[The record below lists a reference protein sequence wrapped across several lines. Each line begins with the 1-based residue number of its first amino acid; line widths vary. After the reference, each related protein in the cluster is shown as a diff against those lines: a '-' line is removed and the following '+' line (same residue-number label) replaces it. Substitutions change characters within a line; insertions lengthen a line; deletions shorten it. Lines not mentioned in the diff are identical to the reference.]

1 MKTTRIATAC
11 RCSSN
16 SSEVDIF
23 GANPLLVPGSGAALL
38 LLQLLLLLLLNPSS
52 SPTTVVSSLRY
63 RISHFFLLFYNLQGK
78 NKRLTKSK
86 KGSRKKP
93 IDPFTKKEW
102 YKLIAP
108 SIFAQKDC
116 GRTLITKTQGTKVAS
131 DFLKGRI
138 VEVSL
143 ADLNKNEALAFR
155 KIKLCIEDVQ
165 GFNCLLNFHG
175 MDMTR
180 DKLCSLIRKKQS
192 IIEGNVDCRTTDG
205 YIVRLFCIA
214 FTRPQDNQ
222 IKTTC
227 YASSAQTRAIRLK
240 MVSVMQ
246 ELGTKGDLKSLV
258 KELISAPIGEQ
269 IAQQASSIFPIK
281 DCYIRKVKVLKK
293 PKFDVT
299 ELMEW
304 HNSDETPAGDV
315 GAAVE
320 APKEEALAGSGGR
333 L

>member
-1 MKTTRIATAC
+1 
-11 RCSSN
+11 
-16 SSEVDIF
+16 
-23 GANPLLVPGSGAALL
+23 
-38 LLQLLLLLLLNPSS
+38 
-52 SPTTVVSSLRY
+52 
-63 RISHFFLLFYNLQGK
+63 
-78 NKRLTKSK
+78 
-86 KGSRKKP
+86 
-93 IDPFTKKEW
+93 
-102 YKLIAP
+102 LIAP
-108 SIFAQKDC
+108 SIFALKDC
-116 GRTLITKTQGTKVAS
+116 GKTLITKTQGTKIAS
-131 DFLKGRI
+131 DYLKGRV

-165 GFNCLLNFHG
+165 GYNCLLNFHG

-222 IKTTC
+222 IKATC
-227 YASSAQTRAIRLK
+227 YAKSAQIRAIRSK
-240 MVSVMQ
+240 MTTYMT

-258 KELISAPIGEQ
+258 KELISAPIGDT
-269 IAQQASSIFPIK
+269 IAREASSIFPIK

-304 HNSDETPAGDV
+304 HAADETVAGDV
-315 GAAVE
+315 GTAVE
-320 APKEEALAGSGGR
+320 APKEEGLAGAGGR

>member
-1 MKTTRIATAC
+1 MVSPPIYI
-11 RCSSN
+11 
-16 SSEVDIF
+16 V
-23 GANPLLVPGSGAALL
+23 LVLVSCCLIIHIV
-38 LLQLLLLLLLNPSS
+38 
-52 SPTTVVSSLRY
+52 SP
-63 RISHFFLLFYNLQGK
+63 NLQGK

-86 KGSRKKP
+86 KGSRKKAV
-93 IDPFTKKEW
+93 DPFLKKEW

-108 SIFAQKDC
+108 SIFAVKDC
-116 GRTLITKTQGTKVAS
+116 GRTMIAKTQGTKVAS
-131 DFLKGRI
+131 EGLKGRV

-143 ADLNKNEALAFR
+143 ADLNKSEALAFR
-155 KIKLCIEDVQ
+155 KIRMCVEDVQ

-192 IIEGNVDCRTTDG
+192 IIEGSVDCRTTDG

-214 FTRPQDNQ
+214 FTRPQENQ
-222 IKTTC
+222 IKSTC
-227 YASSAQTRAIRLK
+227 YIKSAQARAIRAK
-240 MVSVMQ
+240 MTAVMT

-269 IAQQASSIFPIK
+269 IAREACSIFPVK
-281 DCYIRKVKVLKK
+281 DCFIRKVKVLKK

-304 HNSDETPAGDV
+304 HSADEKPTDV
-315 GAAVE
+315 GKPVE
-320 APKEEALAGSGGR
+320 KKEELMAGSGGR